1 MSFKH
6 LPSFCLPPS
15 SQHQPQTLD
24 RNTHTSQQQTL
35 QPPTINMDSGRK
47 DAGDKISDKM
57 TPNNS
62 KSTTDKIKEGIT
74 DTTDKLQR

>member
-1 MSFKH
+1 
-6 LPSFCLPPS
+6 
-15 SQHQPQTLD
+15 
-24 RNTHTSQQQTL
+24 
-35 QPPTINMDSGRK
+35 MDSGRK